1 MCSVTIAFAT
11 EIERL
16 SAQRVVLSNRHSSI
30 ITRTHTRTR
39 TRIALTLATH
49 SAASYRSAPSH
60 RALFTAHMSAGTR
73 VLVSRPNSFRHSIG
87 RSDPIQSSARHRVP
101 SISQSPLFAPAP
113 AEDCAFRCADR
124 KIVGHLTKVLLI
136 LEKGVLKVKRRR

>member
-1 MCSVTIAFAT
+1 MCSVTFAFAT

-30 ITRTHTRTR
+30 ITRT
-39 TRIALTLATH
+39 RIALTLATH
-49 SAASYRSAPSH
+49 SASYRSAPSH
-60 RALFTAHMSAGTR
+60 RALFTARTSAGTR

-113 AEDCAFRCADR
+113 AEDCAFCCADR